1 MVPIRKHRF
10 HSARRGATGAAAVL
24 LAIAGLAACS
34 AQSTTAGQRDDIILG
49 RAMDLTTLD
58 PDRSLCDTCQ
68 IYNSAVYDTLIKA
81 NAQNGHLDPL
91 VADRWEVNDNATQ
104 FTFHLHPGA
113 VFADGSPIEAKD
125 VKWTW
130 ERVKNLAGAPSYFM
144 AGITGIDTPDAETV
158 VVHSKEPNSA
168 FPAITSAS
176 YMGIVNSDLAAQ
188 NGATAD
194 DNAATTDKAE
204 QWFLSNSAGSGQY
217 QLDSYKPGSE
227 LVLTR
232 NDKYWG
238 PKAAFSK
245 VTIKEVSDSSS
256 QLQQLQQGD
265 IDVAM
270 QLSFDAL
277 DQIKSDPKITSQ
289 VVDSYNFVY
298 IALSPGVT
306 GGEKLADPRVRE
318 AIRKA
323 IDYNAVIDATVAG
336 NGKRQATGIA
346 NGFEGTSGLALPE
359 YDPEGAKS
367 LLSQAGFGSGL
378 QLEAVYPNFT
388 IYGVDFNTM
397 FQSVQQSLKKSGIDL
412 KLTPMDY
419 TAWSDRLKNSGIPI
433 TSVYFAPDHPDT
445 IQYVQYFSLMQGST
459 WAERAR
465 LPISKPE
472 TDSAAA
478 ALSETG
484 AQREKTYAQLGDMMW
499 NDSIILPIVN
509 PKLILASS
517 ADVTGNNYHITRN
530 LDLSVMGFKH

>member
-1 MVPIRKHRF
+1 MVLGAGQEP
-10 HSARRGATGAAAVL
+10 ARRTKL
-24 LAIAGLAACS
+24 
-34 AQSTTAGQRDDIILG
+34 
-49 RAMDLTTLD
+49 
-58 PDRSLCDTCQ
+58 
-68 IYNSAVYDTLIKA
+68 
-81 NAQNGHLDPL
+81 
-91 VADRWEVNDNATQ
+91 
-104 FTFHLHPGA
+104 FHGGDH
-113 VFADGSPIEAKD
+113 
-125 VKWTW
+125 
-130 ERVKNLAGAPSYFM
+130 R
-144 AGITGIDTPDAETV
+144 IDTPDAETV

-176 YMGIVNSDLAAQ
+176 YMGIVNSDLAGQ

-204 QWFLSNSAGSGQY
+204 QWFLANSAGSGQY

-232 NDKYWG
+232 NDEYWG
-238 PKAAFSK
+238 QKAAFSK

-306 GGEKLADPRVRE
+306 GGEKLADPRVRQ
-318 AIRKA
+318 AIRQA

-367 LLSQAGFGSGL
+367 CWPGRLRLRATARGGLSELHHLRRRL
-378 QLEAVYPNFT
+378 QH
-388 IYGVDFNTM
+388 M

-412 KLTPMDY
+412 KLTPLDY

-445 IQYVQYFSLMQGST
+445 IQYVQYFSLMQGPPGQNGRGCPS
-459 WAERAR
+459 ASRK
-465 LPISKPE
+465 PIRP
-472 TDSAAA
+472 
-478 ALSETG
+478 L
-484 AQREKTYAQLGDMMW
+484 R
-499 NDSIILPIVN
+499 
-509 PKLILASS
+509 
-517 ADVTGNNYHITRN
+517 R
-530 LDLSVMGFKH
+530 